1 MRARGAAEQRPLA
14 DGFKRRVGR
23 QRPGRAVR
31 TPIAAPRTESSALPP
46 AFAAVVR
53 GFVRAE
59 RVTFGGAG
67 FGSRA
72 LKLDGRIFAM
82 WSSMGRFVVKLPR
95 ARAAELVVAGRGQY
109 FDPVGGRPMTEWVA
123 VADRPRTWMAL
134 AREAHAYALASRR

>member
-1 MRARGAAEQRPLA
+1 MKARGAAP
-14 DGFKRRVGR
+14 
-23 QRPGRAVR
+23 
-31 TPIAAPRTESSALPP
+31 PP

-53 GFVRAE
+53 RFVRAE

-95 ARAAELVVAGRGQY
+95 ARAAELVAAGRGQY
-109 FDPVGGRPMTEWVA
+109 FDPVGGRPMKEWVA
-123 VADRPRTWMAL
+123 VAEGPRAWMAL
-134 AREAHAYALASRR
+134 AREAHAYASTNRR